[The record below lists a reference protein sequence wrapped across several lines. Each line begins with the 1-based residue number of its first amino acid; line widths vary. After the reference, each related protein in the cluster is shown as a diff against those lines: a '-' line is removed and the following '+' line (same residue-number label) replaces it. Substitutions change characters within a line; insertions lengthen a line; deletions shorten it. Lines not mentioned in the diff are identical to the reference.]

1 MTRLLL
7 SLLLLALVG
16 TAHSQLAQAPAAAA
30 PSPLEI
36 ELSGI
41 SDLDELR
48 QRVARYRAAND
59 LASET
64 LAWRRLSEVR
74 PHMGEL
80 KYELAAAYARQEMKS
95 AAYTALL
102 ELQAQ
107 GYGFDL
113 SKDQRFAP
121 VATTRAWEYIV
132 ESLEKNL
139 EPFGEIELAR
149 QLPATDSLM
158 ESLAW
163 DAGRKQLL
171 VGSMREGAV
180 YRVGK
185 DGALQPLARADDK
198 NGMWAVMDIVA
209 DTERNVLWVASTAVP
224 HFKGYQPERD
234 LGRAGVFKFDLG
246 SGKFLKSY
254 LSPSTLG
261 AAFFM
266 STLALAPDGTVYA
279 ADGVNNAVYM
289 VRDDQ
294 LKRVFHATTL
304 SSIRGMTLDGS
315 GRILYFADFDR
326 GVFGYDLAAGKPF
339 EVAVPRNLALGG
351 IDGLV
356 WRQGSLLAVQNGMQP
371 SRVMRLAL
379 APDGRSFIGAQPL
392 AAGQPG
398 FGVPTLATLAG
409 DRLYFIG
416 NSQKH
421 RYDRFGL
428 PRKADE
434 LEGARIFSVQADF
447 ASAEPAFTPA
457 PRQPAPAAHDAPR
470 MSPPKGD

>member
-7 SLLLLALVG
+7 PLLLLILAG
-16 TAHSQLAQAPAAAA
+16 TAHSQLAQPPAAA
-30 PSPLEI
+30 PSALET
-36 ELSGI
+36 ELAGI
-41 SDLDELR
+41 SDPEELR
-48 QRVARYRAAND
+48 ARVGRFRAAND

-64 LAWRRLSEVR
+64 LVWRRLTEVR
-74 PHMGEL
+74 PHLGEL
-80 KYELAAAYARQEMKS
+80 KYELAAAYARQDMKS
-95 AAYTALL
+95 AAYTSLL

-113 SKDQRFAP
+113 SKDERFTP

-132 ESLEKNL
+132 EALNKNR
-139 EPFGEIELAR
+139 EPFGEVELVH
-149 QLPATDSLM
+149 SLAVRDLLI

-171 VGSMREGAV
+171 AGSMREGAV
-180 YRVGK
+180 YRVGR
-185 DGALQPLARADDK
+185 DGGLQPLAKADDR
-198 NGMWAVMDIVA
+198 NGMWAVMDIAVDA
-209 DTERNVLWVASTAVP
+209 GRNVLWVASTAVP
-224 HFKGYQPERD
+224 HFKGYRPEKD
-234 LGRAGVFKFDLG
+234 LGRAGVFKFDLR

-254 LSPSTLG
+254 LSPSTVG

-304 SSIRGMTLDGS
+304 SSIRGMTLDGT

-326 GVFGYDLAAGKPF
+326 GIFGFDLAAGRPF
-339 EVAVPRNLALGG
+339 EVAVPANLALGG

-356 WRQGSLLAVQNGMQP
+356 WREGSLLAVQNGMQP
-371 SRVMRLAL
+371 NRVMRMAL
-379 APDGRSFIGAQPL
+379 APDGRSFTGAQPL
-392 AAGQPG
+392 VAAQPG
-398 FGVPTLATLAG
+398 FDVPTLATLA
-409 DRLYFIG
+409 DDTLYFIG

-428 PRKADE
+428 PRKSEE
-434 LEGARIFSVQADF
+434 LEGTRIFSLQANF

-457 PRQPAPAAHDAPR
+457 PRRPGAAVHDAPR
-470 MSPPKGD
+470 MPPPKGD